1 MAAECR
7 AQLQCH
13 MPELLGPYERVCS
26 LVGEDDLAE
35 ASAEHVAALG
45 ATKGIG
51 GAVVATLMPSSLPPH
66 PARSAVAI
74 SRGGVATGIFGNA
87 YGLKAAAEAGAEKMK
102 AVLGEMQAMPRAG
115 VPDDIVSAAIGL
127 ASDESSFVNG
137 TDIVVDGGA
146 IGGRRFSV
154 VMAGRQA
161 TAPCWNE
168 RTRGAPGARSSIAAA
183 ARRRAAV
190 LAKV

>member
-7 AQLQCH
+7 AQLQRH

-45 ATKGIG
+45 ATKGIC

-127 ASDESSFVNG
+127 VSG
-137 TDIVVDGGA
+137 
-146 IGGRRFSV
+146 
-154 VMAGRQA
+154 
-161 TAPCWNE
+161 
-168 RTRGAPGARSSIAAA
+168 
-183 ARRRAAV
+183 
-190 LAKV
+190 